1 MKAFIVIRKTYDD
14 FVIEGAFKTE
24 AIANTA
30 AADPDY
36 PSCVYEINFDES
48 KVVKL
53 TEEFA

>member
-24 AIANTA
+24 AVANTA

-36 PSCVYEINFDES
+36 PSVVYEVNFDTLKIEQ
-48 KVVKL
+48 L
-53 TEEFA
+53 TEEPI